1 MGSAFMKNSCSLQ
14 QSIGQF
20 TRNSK
25 GKKIWGFERR
35 GIYST
40 TMTGD

>member
-20 TRNSK
+20 TRNSG
-25 GKKIWGFERR
+25 GKKWGFERR
-35 GIYST
+35 GNYST